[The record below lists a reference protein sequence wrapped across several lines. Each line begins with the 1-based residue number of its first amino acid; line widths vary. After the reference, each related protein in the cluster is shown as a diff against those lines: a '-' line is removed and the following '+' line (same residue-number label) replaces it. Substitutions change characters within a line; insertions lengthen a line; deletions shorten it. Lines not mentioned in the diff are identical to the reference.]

1 MAGIHA
7 TLRYNFRVVM
17 SIKVTYKDG
26 VFEPLED
33 VKGARPGQ
41 QYTVFSDEEL
51 AEIREPLAWLEAA
64 EKSFEFWNNA
74 ADAMFDES

>member
-17 SIKVTYKDG
+17 GIKVTFRDG

-41 QYTVFSDEEL
+41 WYTVFSDEEL
-51 AEIREPLAWLEAA
+51 DELRETWAG
-64 EKSFEFWNNA
+64 
-74 ADAMFDES
+74 